1 MALALQIF
9 ARKIKHWKDYGVFL
23 PDGGAIQKVKGS
35 KLLKILTE
43 TFQSNKSNNF
53 WEILLQIFQM
63 LSGQM
68 HKILM
73 LKVISRRLLSLQ
85 FLPGHFMPTNKSN
98 SFWEISLQTE
108 NIKLTVALE
117 EESRSHP

>member
-1 MALALQIF
+1 
-9 ARKIKHWKDYGVFL
+9 
-23 PDGGAIQKVKGS
+23 
-35 KLLKILTE
+35 
-43 TFQSNKSNNF
+43 
-53 WEILLQIFQM
+53 M

-73 LKVISRRLLSLQ
+73 LKVILRRLLSLK
-85 FLPGHFMPTNKSN
+85 FLPKHFMPTNKSN